1 MAQAGFTPISLYF
14 SSTAAAVPT
23 SGNLVNGELA
33 LNTADMK
40 LYAKNSS
47 GVVTLL
53 ASNSGATGTVSSV
66 AVSGGST
73 GLTTSGG
80 PITTSGTIT
89 LAGTLA
95 ITNGGTGQ
103 TTATAAFDALA
114 PSQTSNSG
122 KYLTT
127 NGSTTSWA
135 TVDALPN
142 QAGNAGK
149 YLTTNGTIAS
159 WAVLSIP
166 SSTYTRTSFTATAG
180 QTTFSATYTVGYV
193 EVFLNGVLLNDTDY
207 TASNGTTVVLAVAAG
222 AGDIV
227 ETIAYNISNIG
238 VASSASNLL
247 GGAASQLVYQSGVN
261 STAFLANGSAG
272 QYLQS
277 NGSSAPSWST
287 PAVGVTAIDLFYYAN
302 L

>member
-1 MAQAGFTPISLYF
+1 
-14 SSTAAAVPT
+14 
-23 SGNLVNGELA
+23 LVNGELA
-33 LNTADMK
+33 ININNGEMA
-40 LYAKNSS
+40 LYAKN
-47 GVVTLL
+47 
-53 ASNSGATGTVSSV
+53 ASGTVIRLINNPASLKYPTV
-66 AVSGGST
+66 D
-73 GLTTSGG
+73 
-80 PITTSGTIT
+80 
-89 LAGTLA
+89 GTL
-95 ITNGGTGQ
+95 NQ
-103 TTATAAFDALA
+103 V
-114 PSQTSNSG
+114 
-122 KYLTT
+122 LTT
-127 NGSTTSWA
+127 NGSGVLTFS
-135 TVDALPN
+135 TVDSLPS

-159 WAVLSIP
+159 WAALSIP

-193 EVFLNGVLLNDTDY
+193 EVFLNGVLLNAVDY

-261 STAFLANGSAG
+261 TTAFIANGSAG

-277 NGSSAPSWST
+277 NGSSAPSWVT
-287 PAVGVTAIDLFYYAN
+287 PSGVSAIDLFYYSN